1 MIFIGLYDIYLL
13 CSFLVVLVSIHM
25 AMITLILAFPILN
38 TFIKQKQLE
47 YKKLNVVAPPLWRPW
62 AAAQSALS

>member
-1 MIFIGLYDIYLL
+1 
-13 CSFLVVLVSIHM
+13 M